1 MCTQAIF
8 GGWIPKASNAL
19 GVQKENVVR
28 FLMHLM
34 HKKSQEMDKMEKI
47 CYPKVGG
54 SISLKK

>member
-19 GVQKENVVR
+19 GVQKENVAR

-34 HKKSQEMDKMEKI
+34 HKKI
-47 CYPKVGG
+47 TRNG
-54 SISLKK
+54 